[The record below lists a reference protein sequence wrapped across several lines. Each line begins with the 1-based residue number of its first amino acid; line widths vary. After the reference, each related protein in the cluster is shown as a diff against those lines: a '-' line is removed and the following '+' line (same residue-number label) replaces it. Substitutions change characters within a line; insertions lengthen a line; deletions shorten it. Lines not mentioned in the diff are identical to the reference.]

1 MTAYFD
7 HANAEIREASER
19 AGGDAL
25 AFLDA
30 LMAIEK
36 RVIKDVQLN
45 TGDREFPEDLREVIL
60 GSIAT
65 EACTGAL
72 PDDSFYE
79 EARAVAIA
87 GRCSTVIDSL
97 HGHFHT
103 LARRRLDA
111 RFGRWSDD
119 PGGNLRLRDAH
130 DRERYGPPA
139 EPRAFLPEPLERAPV
154 PCQLCLDPKCEGH

>member
-7 HANAEIREASER
+7 QANAEIREASER

-30 LMAIEK
+30 LMVIEK
-36 RVIKDVQLN
+36 RVIRDVQLN

-60 GSIAT
+60 GTIAT

-72 PDDSFYE
+72 PDDGFYE

-87 GRCSTVIDSL
+87 GLSELLCRPSIDVV
-97 HGHFHT
+97 
-103 LARRRLDA
+103 
-111 RFGRWSDD
+111 
-119 PGGNLRLRDAH
+119 
-130 DRERYGPPA
+130 
-139 EPRAFLPEPLERAPV
+139 RALLERRMRGTRTLPSHMRRAEQAVILAALRYMENTPPSTITLV
-154 PCQLCLDPKCEGH
+154 GTVS